1 MSARRISA
9 LASAAIG
16 AASTAFAA
24 EGHGGGGG
32 GSALITPQ
40 IGLIFW
46 TTLTFVLLLVLLRR
60 FAWKPILGALETR
73 EKQIREDLDQAK
85 RGREESE
92 KLLEENRAVL
102 NQARRER
109 AEAVEA
115 GRRDAETLKADILEE
130 ARRQRES
137 LLQQTQSQIQ
147 AELRAA
153 RADLRK
159 EAADLAIAA
168 AARILAK
175 NLDDSSQ
182 RKIVED
188 YLADLEKLPPGSAS
202 LPS

>member
-1 MSARRISA
+1 MPARRI
-9 LASAAIG
+9 LAAAVVAMG
-16 AASTAFAA
+16 QAPSVLAA
-24 EGHGGGGG
+24 EGHGGGGN
-32 GSALITPQ
+32 SLITPQ
-40 IGLIFW
+40 FGLIFW
-46 TTLTFVLLLVLLRR
+46 TTLTFLLLLLLLRR

-73 EKQIREDLDQAK
+73 ERQIREDIEQAR

-92 KLLEENRAVL
+92 KILEENRTVL
-102 NQARRER
+102 VQARRER

-115 GRRDAETLKADILEE
+115 GRKDAERLKADILEE

-137 LLQQTQSQIQ
+137 LLAQTQQQIQ
-147 AELRAA
+147 SELRSA
-153 RADLRK
+153 RAELRK

-168 AARILAK
+168 AARVLAR
-175 NLDDSSQ
+175 NLDDASQ

>member
-1 MSARRISA
+1 MSLRRIA
-9 LASAAIG
+9 FAVAVATGFAS
-16 AASTAFAA
+16 SVLAA

-32 GSALITPQ
+32 SLITPQ
-40 IGLIFW
+40 FGLIFW
-46 TTLTFVLLLVLLRR
+46 TTVTFLILLFLLRR

-73 EKQIREDLDQAK
+73 ERQIREDLDQAR

-92 KLLEENRAVL
+92 KILEENRAVL
-102 NQARRER
+102 IQARRER

-115 GRRDAETLKADILEE
+115 GRQDAERLKAEILEE

-137 LLQQTQSQIQ
+137 LLAQTQQQIQ
-147 AELRAA
+147 AELRSA
-153 RADLRK
+153 RGELRK
-159 EAADLAIAA
+159 EAADLAIRA

-175 NLDDSSQ
+175 NLDDASQ

>member
-1 MSARRISA
+1 MSLRRSA
-9 LASAAIG
+9 LLAVAALG
-16 AASTAFAA
+16 GTSSVLAA

-32 GSALITPQ
+32 SLITPQ
-40 IGLIFW
+40 FGLIFW
-46 TTLTFVLLLVLLRR
+46 TTLTFLLLLVLLRR

-73 EKQIREDLDQAK
+73 ERQIREDIEQAR

-92 KLLEENRAVL
+92 KILEENRAVL
-102 NQARRER
+102 VQARRER
-109 AEAVEA
+109 AEAVEV
-115 GRRDAETLKADILEE
+115 GRKDAERLKADILEE

-137 LLQQTQSQIQ
+137 LLAQTQQQIQ
-147 AELRAA
+147 AEMRVA
-153 RADLRK
+153 RAELRK
-159 EAADLAIAA
+159 EAVDLAIAA

-175 NLDDSSQ
+175 NLDDASQ

>member
-1 MSARRISA
+1 MSLRRSA
-9 LASAAIG
+9 LFAA
-16 AASTAFAA
+16 AALGGTSSVLAA

-32 GSALITPQ
+32 SLITPQ
-40 IGLIFW
+40 FGLIFW
-46 TTLTFVLLLVLLRR
+46 TTLTFLLLLVLLRR

-73 EKQIREDLDQAK
+73 ERQIREDIEQAR

-92 KLLEENRAVL
+92 KILEENRAVL
-102 NQARRER
+102 VQARRER
-109 AEAVEA
+109 AEAVEV
-115 GRRDAETLKADILEE
+115 GRKDAERLKADILEE

-137 LLQQTQSQIQ
+137 LLAQTQQQIQ
-147 AELRAA
+147 AEMRVA
-153 RADLRK
+153 RAELRK
-159 EAADLAIAA
+159 EAVDLAIAA

-175 NLDDSSQ
+175 NLDDASQ